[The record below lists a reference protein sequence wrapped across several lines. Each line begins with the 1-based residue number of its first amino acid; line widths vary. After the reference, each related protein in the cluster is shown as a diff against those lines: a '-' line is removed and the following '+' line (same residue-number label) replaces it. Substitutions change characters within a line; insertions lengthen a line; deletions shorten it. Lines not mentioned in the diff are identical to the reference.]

1 MMADPNGTD
10 YYYLHD
16 HLNSVVAVVDE
27 DKKVISDKG

>member
-1 MMADPNGTD
+1 MGED

-16 HLNSVVAVVDE
+16 HLKSVVAVVDE